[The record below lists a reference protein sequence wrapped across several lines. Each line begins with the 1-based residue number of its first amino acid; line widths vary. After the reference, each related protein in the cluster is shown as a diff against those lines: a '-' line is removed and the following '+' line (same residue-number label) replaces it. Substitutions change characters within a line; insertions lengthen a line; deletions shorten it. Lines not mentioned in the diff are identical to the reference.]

1 MERRILTAG
10 FLIGVV
16 LVTGYALFVVSRGLP
31 F

>member
-16 LVTGYALFVVSRGLP
+16 LVTGCALFVVSSGLP